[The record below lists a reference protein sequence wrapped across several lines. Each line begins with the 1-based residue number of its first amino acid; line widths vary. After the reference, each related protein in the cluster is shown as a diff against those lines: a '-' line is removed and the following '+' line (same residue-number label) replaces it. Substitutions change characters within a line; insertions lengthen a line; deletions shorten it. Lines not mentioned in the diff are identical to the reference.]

1 MEIAAEDAFQAYLN
15 GNTIGSGDD
24 WQNVSLFNITLK
36 CGWNN
41 LTVVVEKLDA
51 VSPALIFAVQQNQT

>member
-15 GNTIGSGDD
+15 GNMIGSGDD
-24 WQNVSLFNITLK
+24 RQNISSFNNTLE

-41 LTVVVEKLDA
+41 LTVVV
-51 VSPALIFAVQQNQT
+51 